1 MDLGLRG
8 RVALVAGA
16 SSGIGKAIAEVFAEE
31 GCLVAVLS
39 RSEARLKSAVDD
51 IGSKSGSKVL
61 PVVCDVTDKD
71 EIKKAVEQVAA
82 KLGEIDILVCNAGG
96 PPSGTFEKFKDEH
109 WDLAYELNLKSTIRL
124 CMLVLPGMKK
134 RKWGRIINV
143 TSVAAMQPMDNLILS
158 NTVRAG
164 VHGFTKTLSNEVASS
179 GVTVNCIC
187 PGFTDTERLQELADQ
202 LSKGTGSSP
211 EDVRANWY
219 KNIPAQRLAEPREMG
234 YLAAFLA
241 SEQAGYLTGVA
252 LNLDGGLVKSI

>member
-39 RSEARLKSAVDD
+39 RSETKLKNAADE
-51 IGSKSGSKVL
+51 IAAKGGSKVL
-61 PVVCDVTDKD
+61 PVVCDVTSKD
-71 EIKKAVEQVAA
+71 QIKAAVEQVAA
-82 KLGEIDILVCNAGG
+82 KLGEIDVLVCNAGG
-96 PPSGTFEKFKDEH
+96 PPSGTHDKFGDEA

-124 CMLVLPGMKK
+124 CTQVLPGMKK

-143 TSVAAMQPMDNLILS
+143 TSVAAVQPMDNLILS

-164 VHGFTKTLSNEVASS
+164 VHGFTKTLSNEVASF
-179 GVTVNCIC
+179 GITVNCLC
-187 PGFTDTERLQELADQ
+187 PGFTNTERLQELADQ
-202 LSKGTGSSP
+202 VSKSTGTST
-211 EDVRANWY
+211 DDIRAGWY
-219 KNIPAQRLAEPREMG
+219 QNIPAKRLAEPREMG

-252 LNLDGGLVKSI
+252 LNLDGGFVKSI